1 MATNPTQDKD
11 GKYPA
16 SAPEKN
22 GPQGM
27 SPDDFPKDT
36 DSALA
41 GDLDELKTDRDGVTS
56 GTPDNDVG
64 RGGRPSETDEPG
76 PAGTPGK
83 EPDVERGL
91 PKIDSGRSA

>member
-1 MATNPTQDKD
+1 MTTNPTHDND

-16 SAPEKN
+16 SAPEKD

-27 SPDDFPKDT
+27 SPSDPPEGST
-36 DSALA
+36 LA

-64 RGGRPSETDEPG
+64 RGGRPSETSEPG
-76 PAGTPGK
+76 PAGTPGR
-83 EPDVERGL
+83 EPEVERGL
-91 PKIDSGRSA
+91 PKT

>member
-1 MATNPTQDKD
+1 MTTNSNQDKD
-11 GKYPA
+11 GRYPA
-16 SAPEKN
+16 SAPEKD

-27 SPDDFPKDT
+27 SPSDFPKDD
-36 DSALA
+36 DSTLA

-64 RGGRPSETDEPG
+64 RGGRPSETDEAG

-83 EPDVERGL
+83 EPEVERGL
-91 PKIDSGRSA
+91 PKT